1 MKLYRAGDSSLFV
14 NTGENISTEISIY
27 NRWLIG
33 RLTEMNLKGVTEFVS
48 SYTGVMIY
56 FDPLLIQP
64 DDISSIIESLA
75 SGSAVICDEEA
86 EGIVVPV
93 AYGGEYGQD
102 IDHVAELNMLGRSEV
117 AAIHSSVDYT
127 VHMLGFT
134 PGFAYLG
141 GMDRRIST
149 PRKAEPAIRIEA
161 GSVGIA
167 GDQTGIYPV
176 ESPGGWQ
183 IVGRTP
189 LILFDHKREPASLFR
204 AGMKVRFR
212 AVDNYE
218 FWHICEEITSGEYK
232 IEKFKTVRNE
242 VS

>member
-1 MKLYRAGDSSLFV
+1 MKLFRAGDSSLFV
-14 NTGENISTEISIY
+14 NTGETISTELSIY

-33 RLTEMNLKGVTEFVS
+33 RLTDMRLTGVTEYVS

-56 FDPLLIQP
+56 FDPLSTRFEEIA
-64 DDISSIIESLA
+64 SIIEGLETEDA
-75 SGSAVICDEEA
+75 MQYDEEVP
-86 EGIVVPV
+86 GIVVPV

-102 IDHVAELNMLGRSEV
+102 LAEVALLNELSAGEV
-117 AAIHSSVDYT
+117 AAIHSSGDYT

-149 PRKAEPAIRIEA
+149 PRKVEPAIRVEA

-183 IVGRTP
+183 IIGRTP
-189 LILFDHKREPASLFR
+189 LILFDHERESAFLFR

-218 FWHICEEITSGEYK
+218 FWHICEKITLGEYRVE
-232 IEKFKTVRNE
+232 IFKTC
-242 VS
+242 

>member
-1 MKLYRAGDSSLFV
+1 MKLFRAGDSSLFV
-14 NTGENISTEISIY
+14 LTGETISTELSFY
-27 NRWLIG
+27 NRWLTG
-33 RLTEMNLKGVTEFVS
+33 RLTDMRLTGVTEFVS

-56 FDPLLIQP
+56 FDPLITRF
-64 DDISSIIESLA
+64 DEIAAIIEGL
-75 SGSAVICDEEA
+75 GTENAVQCDEEA
-86 EGIVVPV
+86 PGIVVPV

-102 IDHVAELNMLGRSEV
+102 LSQVAELSGLSAGEV
-117 AAIHSSVDYT
+117 AAIHSSGDYT

-141 GMDRRIST
+141 GMDGRIST
-149 PRKAEPAIRIEA
+149 PRKAEPALRVEP

-183 IVGRTP
+183 IIGRTP
-189 LILFDHKREPASLFR
+189 LVLFDHEREPAFLFR

-218 FWHICEEITSGEYK
+218 FWHICEKITLGEYTV
-232 IEKFKTVRNE
+232 EKFKACGDE